1 MSTGSSD
8 NIFDF
13 ASKKKEIP
21 LPKKN
26 PAPSPLK
33 SVVIEVKNMEQASQA
48 DIDMMFAKIHDLQKD
63 LDKKTDDLKDAIS
76 SSRTEVI
83 DYFNNSKNFTPEQ
96 WSVIQNN
103 RTELEQKTWA
113 VVGKD
118 PNIVK
123 EKKLEAKNE
132 KARMAKSLGSR
143 HNWLPM
149 R

>member
-13 ASKKKEIP
+13 ASKKKANP

-26 PAPSPLK
+26 PPPLQQKTAP
-33 SVVIEVKNMEQASQA
+33 INMEPASQA
-48 DIDMMFAKIHDLQKD
+48 DIDLMFAKMQDLQKD
-63 LDKKTDDLKDAIS
+63 LDRKTDELKDAIS
-76 SSRTEVI
+76 SSKTEVI

-96 WSVIQNN
+96 WNVIQKN
-103 RTELEQKTWA
+103 RSELEQKTWA

-123 EKKLEAKNE
+123 EKKHEAKSE

>member
-13 ASKKKEIP
+13 ASKKKANP
-21 LPKKN
+21 LPKIN
-26 PAPSPLK
+26 PPPPQVKTAPTNKEP
-33 SVVIEVKNMEQASQA
+33 ASQA
-48 DIDMMFAKIHDLQKD
+48 DIDLMFAKMHDLQKD
-63 LDKKTDDLKDAIS
+63 LDRKTDELKDAIS
-76 SSRTEVI
+76 SSKTEVI

-96 WSVIQNN
+96 WNVIQNN
-103 RTELEQKTWA
+103 RSELEQKTWA

-123 EKKLEAKNE
+123 EKKLEAKSE